1 MTERISPIIISSI
14 ITILCVSCGL
24 TATPSPD
31 KKDTQTATIP
41 EVMAILSTL
50 TTTPTGLNIQ
60 PYDDVRF
67 KNLILDNSII
77 QTLWFNEKTIWPGQK
92 TLETARDILEKGK
105 NPGLGVR
112 NLHAQGITGKGI
124 NVAIIDQNLQLDHPE
139 FKGKIVKYYDVGT
152 NSPTEE
158 GSMHAPAVTS
168 LLVGEK
174 IGTAPEAKVYF
185 VAAPSWTADA
195 QFYADALNWIIDENA
210 TLPRDKK
217 IRVVSVSAAPSGEGS
232 PFIKNNS
239 DWDEAY
245 QRAVEAGILV
255 LDCTSNRGLTAPCT
269 LDLENPDDVAKCIPG
284 YPNHKSMLFPDRIY
298 IPTSHRTTAEEY
310 TTDNPS
316 YQYTGVG
323 GLSWSIP
330 YLAGVLAMGWQVNPE
345 LTNSQIMGSV
355 FESAYITK
363 ENIKIINPEA
373 FIDLI
378 KDNMNK

>member
-1 MTERISPIIISSI
+1 
-14 ITILCVSCGL
+14 
-24 TATPSPD
+24 
-31 KKDTQTATIP
+31 
-41 EVMAILSTL
+41 MAILSTL

-284 YPNHKSMLFPDRIY
+284 YPNYKSMLFPDRIY